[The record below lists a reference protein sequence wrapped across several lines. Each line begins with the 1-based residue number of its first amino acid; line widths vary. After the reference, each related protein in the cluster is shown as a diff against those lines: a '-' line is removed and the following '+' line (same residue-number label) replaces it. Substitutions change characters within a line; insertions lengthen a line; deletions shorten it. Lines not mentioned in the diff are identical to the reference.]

1 MTLFGRI
8 LVWFWAT
15 LIITTIGTA
24 LITSREQDRRPA
36 FFDRLVQFELREA
49 RAVYEEGGRE
59 ALAAHLERAQ
69 ASYRGRLVVTDR
81 RGRDLLTGR
90 NRSGLL
96 ARAGERERFVIF
108 RPGGMVLVRTAEDG
122 DYRLFLLT
130 QRRPR
135 VGTWFLFPEHWWVMA
150 AGVLLCWGLAYH
162 LTRPVRQLQKTV
174 ERFGRGDLEA
184 RVNSTRGDELGRLS
198 RAFDRMAA
206 RMQTLLSAERRLLAD
221 ISHELRSPLARLG
234 VAVELA
240 RSGEDREA
248 ALDRIQK
255 EADRLNDLVGQ
266 LLQVTRA
273 EGDPSAWRT
282 ERVRLDLLAAEL
294 AEDCALEARA
304 RGCDV
309 ALKNAPPCVVEGDA
323 ELLRRA
329 VENVVRN
336 AIRYAPEGTAVEVE
350 LECGGGA
357 ARLRVRDHGRGVPE
371 EALPRIFDP
380 FYRVEG
386 DRDRASG
393 GAGLGLAIARRAVEL
408 HGGKLTTRN
417 ATPGLLVEMELT
429 EPPRA

>member
-1 MTLFGRI
+1 MTLFARI

-24 LITSREQDRRPA
+24 LITMREQDRPA

-59 ALAAHLERAQ
+59 ALAAHLEQAQ

-90 NRSGLL
+90 SRSGLL
-96 ARAGERERFVIF
+96 ARAGERERFVMF
-108 RPGGMVLVRTAEDG
+108 RPGGLVLVRTAEDG
-122 DYRLFLLT
+122 DYRVFLLT

-162 LTRPVRQLQKTV
+162 LTRPVRQLQKAV
-174 ERFGRGDLEA
+174 ERFGRGELEA
-184 RVNSTRGDELGRLS
+184 RVNSTRGDELGHLART
-198 RAFDRMAA
+198 FDRMAA
-206 RMQTLLSAERRLLAD
+206 RLQTLLSAERRLLAD

-240 RSGEDREA
+240 RSGEDRQT

-255 EADRLNDLVGQ
+255 EADRLNELVGQ

-273 EGDPSAWRT
+273 EGDPSTWRT
-282 ERVRLDLLAAEL
+282 ARVRLDLLMGEL
-294 AEDCALEARA
+294 AGDCAFEARS
-304 RGCDV
+304 RGCDI
-309 ALKNAPPCVVEGDA
+309 AFRGAQPCIVEGDP

-336 AIRYAPEGTAVEVE
+336 AIPTR
-350 LECGGGA
+350 
-357 ARLRVRDHGRGVPE
+357 
-371 EALPRIFDP
+371 PR
-380 FYRVEG
+380 
-386 DRDRASG
+386 
-393 GAGLGLAIARRAVEL
+393 ARRWSWNWSAAAGRRGCACGTTAPGCRKTPCPASSIRSTGWRGIATAPAAAWAWGLPSRAAPSSCMAV
-408 HGGKLTTRN
+408 N
-417 ATPGLLVEMELT
+417 
-429 EPPRA
+429 